1 MSINFNPN
9 LPPNDSLEPWE
20 IDAKVAGRNAETRHL
35 TEKAYKTGGVPD
47 SAAERAAN
55 HSSVTRQTAEAKKDR
70 RDAKTW
76 SKAKRVWGEGDD
88 DE

>member
-1 MSINFNPN
+1 MPINFNPN

-20 IDAKVAGRNAETRHL
+20 IDAKVAGRNAETRQL

-47 SAAERAAN
+47 KAAERAAN
-55 HSSVTRQTAEAKKDR
+55 HSSITRQTAEAKKDR

-76 SKAKRVWGEGDD
+76 WKGKNVWSEGGDD
-88 DE
+88 E